1 MSESREVMEQKIVVI
16 GAGAAGLMAAGQAA
30 RRGRSVLMIDKN
42 DRPARKVMIT
52 GKGRCNVTND
62 CDNETFLKNIRS
74 NPRFLYSSIA
84 GFSTADTM
92 EFFENLGVR
101 LKTERGNRV
110 FPVSDRAA
118 DIVDALSAFAKS
130 AGARYQK
137 GRVEK
142 ILSGAEGVEAVV
154 LADGETI
161 ACTDVIVAT
170 GGESYPGTGSTGDG
184 YRLARMLGHEVTRIR
199 PSLIPIET
207 EDSFCKEMQGLSL
220 RNVTLTVTKGKKK
233 IFSELG
239 EMLFTHFGVSGPLVL
254 SASSHM
260 DDEIMGEYVLHID
273 LKPGLSPEQLDARLL
288 RDFEKYK
295 NKDFLNALGDLLPRK
310 MIPVMVRRSDIEG
323 TSKVHQITRQQR
335 RNLVERVKDFTIIP
349 KAFRP
354 INEAIVTAGG
364 VSVKQVDPKTMESKL
379 CRGLYFAGEV
389 LDLDA
394 YTGGFNLQI
403 AFSTGFAA
411 GTHV

>member
-1 MSESREVMEQKIVVI
+1 MEQKIVVI

-30 RRGRSVLMIDKN
+30 RRGRPVLMIDKN

-74 NPRFLYSSIA
+74 NPRFLYSAIA

-220 RNVTLTVTKGKKK
+220 RNVTLTVTKRKKK
-233 IFSELG
+233 MFSELG
-239 EMLFTHFGVSGPLVL
+239 EMLFTHFGVSGPIVL

-310 MIPVMVRRSDIEG
+310 MIPVMVRRSGIEG

-349 KAFRP
+349 KTFRP

-389 LDLDA
+389 LDLAA

>member
-1 MSESREVMEQKIVVI
+1 MEQKIVVI

-30 RRGRSVLMIDKN
+30 RRGRPVLMIDKN

-74 NPRFLYSSIA
+74 NPRFLYSAIA

-220 RNVTLTVTKGKKK
+220 RNVTLTVTKRKKK
-233 IFSELG
+233 MFSELG

-310 MIPVMVRRSDIEG
+310 MIPVMVRRSGIEG

-349 KAFRP
+349 KTFRP

>member
-1 MSESREVMEQKIVVI
+1 
-16 GAGAAGLMAAGQAA
+16 
-30 RRGRSVLMIDKN
+30 
-42 DRPARKVMIT
+42 
-52 GKGRCNVTND
+52 
-62 CDNETFLKNIRS
+62 
-74 NPRFLYSSIA
+74 
-84 GFSTADTM
+84 
-92 EFFENLGVR
+92 
-101 LKTERGNRV
+101 
-110 FPVSDRAA
+110 
-118 DIVDALSAFAKS
+118 
-130 AGARYQK
+130 
-137 GRVEK
+137 
-142 ILSGAEGVEAVV
+142 
-154 LADGETI
+154 
-161 ACTDVIVAT
+161 
-170 GGESYPGTGSTGDG
+170 
-184 YRLARMLGHEVTRIR
+184 
-199 PSLIPIET
+199 
-207 EDSFCKEMQGLSL
+207 
-220 RNVTLTVTKGKKK
+220 
-233 IFSELG
+233 
-239 EMLFTHFGVSGPLVL
+239 MLFTHFGVSGPLVL

-273 LKPGLSPEQLDARLL
+273 LNPGLSPEQLDARLL

>member
-1 MSESREVMEQKIVVI
+1 MEQKIVVI

-310 MIPVMVRRSDIEG
+310 MIPVMVRRSGIEG

>member
-1 MSESREVMEQKIVVI
+1 MEQKIVVI

-30 RRGRSVLMIDKN
+30 RRGQSVLMIDKN

-74 NPRFLYSSIA
+74 NPRFLYSAIA

-310 MIPVMVRRSDIEG
+310 MIPVMVRRSGIEG

-335 RNLVERVKDFTIIP
+335 RNLVELVKDFTIIP